1 MSIPAD
7 GLVIVTGTTGALG
20 TAIANRALE
29 SGLRVVGVARRGPGD
44 DLAGTRDGRYAHIR
58 WDLSDIESLKGL
70 VDLIVREHGS
80 PYALINNAAIGTDG
94 LLPTMHNRDIE
105 SLIRTNLTAPIVLS
119 KYAVRPMLA
128 RRSGR
133 IINISSIV
141 ARTGFKGLAGYG
153 ATKSGLEGFTR
164 AFAREVGGRA
174 VTVNAV
180 APGFLETDMTSA
192 LPPHELDRIRTR
204 SPLRRFATAKEVASA
219 VQFLLSSDA
228 AAITGTVQTI
238 DAGATA

>member
-1 MSIPAD
+1 MSMPAD

-20 TAIANRALE
+20 TAIANRALQ
-29 SGLRVVGVARRGPGD
+29 SGLRVVGVARRAAGD
-44 DLAGTRDGRYAHIR
+44 DLAGIKDGRYAHIR
-58 WDLSDIESLKGL
+58 WDLGDIESLKAL
-70 VDLIVREHGS
+70 VDLIMREHGS

-105 SLIRTNLTAPIVLS
+105 ALIRTNLIAPIVLS

-133 IINISSIV
+133 IISISSIV
-141 ARTGFKGLAGYG
+141 ARTGFKGLAAYG
-153 ATKSGLEGFTR
+153 ATKGGLEGFTR
-164 AFAREVGGRA
+164 SFARDVGGRA

-192 LPPHELDRIRTR
+192 LPPQELNRIRAR
-204 SPLRRFATAKEVASA
+204 SPLKRFVTPEEVAGA
-219 VQFLLSSDA
+219 VQFLLSDEA
-228 AAITGTVQTI
+228 AATTGTIHTI

>member
-1 MSIPAD
+1 MSAPAD
-7 GLVIVTGTTGALG
+7 ELVIVTGTTGALG
-20 TAIANRALE
+20 AAIAKRILE
-29 SGLRVVGVARRGPGD
+29 SGRRVVGVARRAAGD
-44 DLAGTRDGRYAHIR
+44 DLPQSPDSRYSHVR
-58 WDLSDIESLKGL
+58 WDLSDIDSLKIL
-70 VDLIVREHGS
+70 VDKIVQDHGT
-80 PYALINNAAIGTDG
+80 PYALVNNAAIGTDG

-105 SLIRTNLTAPIVLS
+105 ELIRTNLTAPIVLS
-119 KYAVRPMLA
+119 KFAVRPMLS

-141 ARTGFKGLAGYG
+141 ARTGFKGLAAYG

-164 AFAREVGGRA
+164 SFAREVGGRT

-192 LPPHELDRIRTR
+192 LPPEELNRIRSR
-204 SPLRRFATAKEVASA
+204 SPLKRFATSDEVGAL
-219 VQFLLSSDA
+219 VQFLLSDDA
-228 AAITGTVQTI
+228 AGITGTVQTI

>member
-7 GLVIVTGTTGALG
+7 GMVIVTGTTGALG
-20 TAIANRALE
+20 AAIANRAMQ
-29 SGLRVVGVARRGPGD
+29 SGLRVVGVARRAASEN
-44 DLAGTRDGRYAHIR
+44 LAKTRDGRYAHIS
-58 WDLSDIESLKGL
+58 WDLSDIENLKRL
-70 VDLIVREHGS
+70 VDLIVREHGN

-105 SLIRTNLTAPIVLS
+105 ELIGINLTAPIVLS

-141 ARTGFKGLAGYG
+141 ARTGFKGLAAYG

-164 AFAREVGGRA
+164 GFAREVGGRG

-192 LPPHELDRIRTR
+192 LPPQELNRIRTR
-204 SPLRRFATAKEVASA
+204 SPLKRFATPEEVAAA
-219 VQFLLSSDA
+219 VQFLLSSEA

>member
-1 MSIPAD
+1 MSIPSD
-7 GLVIVTGTTGALG
+7 GLIVVTGTTGALG
-20 TAIANRALE
+20 AAIANRALQ
-29 SGLRVVGVARRGPGD
+29 SGLRVVGVARRAAGE
-44 DLAGTRDGRYAHIR
+44 DLPRGRDGQYSHVR
-58 WDLSDIESLKGL
+58 WDLSQVESLKAL
-70 VDLIVREHGS
+70 VDLIVRDYGS

-94 LLPTMHNRDIE
+94 LLPTMHNREIE
-105 SLIRTNLTAPIVLS
+105 EIIRTNLTAPIILS

-133 IINISSIV
+133 IINISSII
-141 ARTGFKGLAGYG
+141 ARTGFKGLAAYG

-164 AFAREVGGRA
+164 SFAREVGARA

-192 LPPHELDRIRTR
+192 LPPRELDRIRSR
-204 SPLRRFATAKEVASA
+204 SPLKRFASLDEVAA
-219 VQFLLSSDA
+219 VVQFLLSDDA
-228 AAITGTVQTI
+228 AGITGTVQTV

>member
-1 MSIPAD
+1 MSIPTD

-20 TAIANRALE
+20 AAIANRALE
-29 SGLRVVGVARRGPGD
+29 SGLRVVGVARRAAD
-44 DLAGTRDGRYAHIR
+44 DDFAGIRDGRYSHIR
-58 WDLSDIESLKGL
+58 WDLGDIESMKAL
-70 VDLIVREHGS
+70 VDLIVQEHGN

-105 SLIRTNLTAPIVLS
+105 VLIRTNLTAPIVLS
-119 KYAVRPMLA
+119 KYAVRPMLS

-141 ARTGFKGLAGYG
+141 ARTGFKGLAAYG
-153 ATKSGLEGFTR
+153 ATKGGLESFTR
-164 AFAREVGGRA
+164 SFAREVGSRA

-192 LPPHELDRIRTR
+192 LPPQELNRIRSR
-204 SPLRRFATAKEVASA
+204 SPLKRFVTPEDVAGA
-219 VQFLLSSDA
+219 VQFLLSDEA